1 MIIFFGTSKNS
12 LKFLEAMTKD
22 SFKIGMV
29 ISAPPKPIG
38 RKQIITE
45 NPVVAFAKTHKI
57 PFHTALSFVPNDFK
71 KNSNNLGLI
80 FDYNR
85 ILPKEVIDLFSL
97 GIVNIHFSKLP
108 QYRGPAPV
116 QATILN
122 GDTTAWIT
130 YMLIDEKI
138 DEGKIL
144 TQTSLPLNLKETS
157 QSLTEKLLEK
167 AIAET
172 PKIIADFLSGN
183 LQPFQQIGEPSY
195 AGKLEIE
202 NTKINW
208 QKPAIEIDR
217 LICAA
222 YPEPGAWTLL
232 RPAEDGTSEGQA
244 KRLKILKA
252 HLEKEKLI
260 LDEVQLEG
268 KNPVTWQQFLEG
280 YPEFSFPAK
289 V

>member
-1 MIIFFGTSKNS
+1 
-12 LKFLEAMTKD
+12 
-22 SFKIGMV
+22 
-29 ISAPPKPIG
+29 
-38 RKQIITE
+38 
-45 NPVVAFAKTHKI
+45 
-57 PFHTALSFVPNDFK
+57 
-71 KNSNNLGLI
+71 
-80 FDYNR
+80 
-85 ILPKEVIDLFSL
+85 
-97 GIVNIHFSKLP
+97 
-108 QYRGPAPV
+108 
-116 QATILN
+116 
-122 GDTTAWIT
+122 
-130 YMLIDEKI
+130 MLIDEKI

-217 LICAA
+217 LIRAA